1 MTDAMTGN
9 RVPTS
14 EKLEVIHESAG
25 ICAKRTNTIFCGD
38 EGTTAAARE
47 GFTLC
52 KQMFSAA
59 LHQRA
64 PKLEHELC
72 RSTLFLIDED
82 SFRRSDRSVSVE
94 TIQALAGRL
103 I

>member
-1 MTDAMTGN
+1 
-9 RVPTS
+9 
-14 EKLEVIHESAG
+14 
-25 ICAKRTNTIFCGD
+25 
-38 EGTTAAARE
+38 
-47 GFTLC
+47 LC

-72 RSTLFLIDED
+72 RSSLFLIEED

>member
-9 RVPTS
+9 RVPPS

-25 ICAKRTNTIFCGD
+25 IYAKRNNTISCGD
-38 EGTTAAARE
+38 EGATAAARK
-47 GFTLC
+47 GLTRC
-52 KQMFSAA
+52 QQMFSAA

-64 PKLEHELC
+64 PNLEHELC
-72 RSTLFLIDED
+72 RSTLFLIEED

>member
-25 ICAKRTNTIFCGD
+25 ICAKRTNTISCRD
-38 EGTTAAARE
+38 EGAKAAARE

-52 KQMFSAA
+52 KQMSSAA

-72 RSTLFLIDED
+72 RSTLFLIKED
-82 SFRRSDRSVSVE
+82 SFRRSDRSASVE